1 MRLAIHRLVTWVTVA
16 LSIVSALMLAHQV
29 QEAVPGS
36 GPVRVA
42 VQHGGGSE
50 RSLELA
56 HEPDAA
62 ASAAL
67 MALR

>member
-1 MRLAIHRLVTWVTVA
+1 
-16 LSIVSALMLAHQV
+16 MLAHQV

-50 RSLELA
+50 HALELA